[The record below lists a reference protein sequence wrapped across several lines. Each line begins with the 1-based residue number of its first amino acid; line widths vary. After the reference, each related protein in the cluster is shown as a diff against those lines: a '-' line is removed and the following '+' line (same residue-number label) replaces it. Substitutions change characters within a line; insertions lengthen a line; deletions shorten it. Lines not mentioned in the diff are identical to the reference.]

1 MGSNGFIKKGAIMVL
16 EPRDILEEY
25 GIKEVRQITI
35 EDLNTLP
42 KIYDLKLNKIKEE
55 YRAIYEVLYEPLN
68 VNEISIKTN
77 ISITELYE
85 KLFMMEIEGLIKK
98 YENKYV
104 IKKEG

>member
-1 MGSNGFIKKGAIMVL
+1 MVL

-35 EDLNTLP
+35 EDLDVLP
-42 KIYDLKLNKIKEE
+42 KIYDLKLNEIKEE

>member
-35 EDLNTLP
+35 EDLNALP
-42 KIYDLKLNKIKEE
+42 KIYDLKLNEIKEE

>member
-1 MGSNGFIKKGAIMVL
+1 MVL

-35 EDLNTLP
+35 EDLNALP
-42 KIYDLKLNKIKEE
+42 KIYDLKLNEIKEE

>member
-1 MGSNGFIKKGAIMVL
+1 MGSNGFIKKGATMVL
-16 EPRDILEEY
+16 GPMDILEKY
-25 GIKEVRQITI
+25 GIKKVRQITI
-35 EDLNTLP
+35 EDLDTLP
-42 KIYDLKLNKIKEE
+42 KIYDLKLNHIKEE
-55 YRAIYEVLYEPLN
+55 YRKIYEALYEPLN

-85 KLFMMEIEGLIKK
+85 KLFMMEMEGLIKK

>member
-1 MGSNGFIKKGAIMVL
+1 MVL